1 MMDWSDILRILHIGS
16 RSSLKNEHEPDAS
29 DKDCKSAMSRNNA
42 RLVRMIWVA
51 AYVHCCMREFDVS
64 YDQWVIQLMC
74 NQFREEIRLPMA
86 CKDY

>member
-16 RSSLKNEHEPDAS
+16 RSSLKNENEPDAS